1 MKRAEPSNQGGAQT
15 MPGDERRRSQRVMIR
30 IPVSVQAVVSGQRVS
45 IRAVTAS
52 VNDHGAMLLCARSLP
67 AHAQIELQNEHTHQ
81 KLPCRVTRAPA
92 ESPEGY
98 LIAVEFNAPAEGFWQ
113 ISFPPANWKPP
124 DD

>member
-1 MKRAEPSNQGGAQT
+1 MKKSDPGSQAGLQT

-30 IPVSVQAVVSGQRVS
+30 IQVSVQAVVSGQRISV
-45 IRAVTAS
+45 RAVTAS
-52 VNDHGAMLLCARSLP
+52 VNDHGAMLLCARSFAP
-67 AHAQIELQNEHTHQ
+67 NTQIDLENEHTRQ

-98 LIAVEFNAPAEGFWQ
+98 LIPVEFKAPAEGFWQ
-113 ISFPPANWKPP
+113 ISFPPANWRPP